1 MYSPVFL
8 IISIIFSI
16 IFTYLSLTR
25 KKTAFQIVNQM
36 DFGWTLGNSFESY
49 DSSIKIK
56 TPIEQITLWGNE
68 PPKKESFK
76 KLKKYGFKTIRFPV
90 TWMNFMD
97 ELGNVDPKW
106 MTSVKE
112 VVDMIISSDLYC
124 ILNVHHDSNSGFW
137 LSEGEKAKKKFIIL
151 WKQISNEFI
160 LYDDHLIFECMN
172 DVVYDGNYNYSLLL
186 LFNQA
191 FIDTIR
197 NSGGNNKDRLL
208 IIAGANKELDLTCSK
223 DYLLPNDPSNK
234 FAISIHY
241 FLPSQ
246 FAVEKDDD
254 PWFYFNSDGKKE
266 IIEPMTQWGTE
277 NDYKEMFTNFETMK
291 KSFVDKGIPIIITEV
306 GVYTEQKKETES
318 IEEYLFF
325 FFSLSNSYNGISS
338 CLIDKSNKEFGDM
351 NFYDRK
357 NYKWFDEKIGINF
370 KNIYRKNT
378 IKPTDY
384 YFISKKETVKYN
396 TPVQSIIIRTGSK
409 KVINAI
415 YNVKILSTYSYEV
428 GFGVA
433 SVDKNGKWFGIK
445 ILGQNGN
452 KEYDGTYTYNIDLSN
467 EDINNYVEI
476 QKWWGNDYII
486 FNNFSI
492 EYNQTYKFFDYEAY
506 KSEL

>member
-1 MYSPVFL
+1 MHSSIYL

-16 IFTYLSLTR
+16 IFSYLSFAR
-25 KKTAFQIVNQM
+25 KKSAIQIVNQM

-49 DSSIKIK
+49 DSSLKIK

-97 ELGNVDPKW
+97 ESGNVDPKW

-112 VVDMIISSDLYC
+112 VVDMIINSDLYC

-160 LYDDHLIFECMN
+160 LYDEHLVFECMN

-208 IIAGANKELDLTCSK
+208 IIAGANKELDLTCSR
-223 DYLLPNDPSNK
+223 DYLLPNDPSHK

-241 FLPSQ
+241 FLPIY
-246 FAVEKDDD
+246 FTIERDDD
-254 PWFYFNSDGKKE
+254 PYFYFDSTGKKV
-266 IIEPMTQWGTE
+266 IIEPLTQWGTE
-277 NDYKEMFTNFETMK
+277 NNYKEMFTNFETMK
-291 KSFVDKGIPIIITEV
+291 EYYVDKGIPIIITEV
-306 GVYTEQKKETES
+306 GVLTEQKKESES

-338 CLIDKSNKEFGDM
+338 CLLDKSNKKFGDM
-351 NFYDRK
+351 NYYDRK
-357 NYKWFDEKIGINF
+357 SYKWFDEKIGENF
-370 KNIYRKNT
+370 RNIYKKKNIN
-378 IKPTDY
+378 PNEY
-384 YFISKKETVKYN
+384 YFVSNTETVQYN
-396 TPVQSIIIRTGSK
+396 TPVLSMNIKIGSK
-409 KVINAI
+409 KVLKAI
-415 YNVKILSTYSYEV
+415 YNVKILSTYTGGV

-433 SVDKNGKWFGIK
+433 SVDKNGKWFGIT
-445 ILGQNGN
+445 INGKN
-452 KEYDGTYTYNIDLSN
+452 GKKEYDGTYTFTIDLSN
-467 EDINNYVEI
+467 RDVNNYVEV
-476 QKWWGNDYII
+476 QKWWGEENII

-506 KSEL
+506 KNEQ